1 MDDRHPA
8 ACTNK
13 RKHRESMQW
22 PRDVS
27 VLKSHDKKEKEYSQL
42 GIDPR
47 VVCWPRTFAEE
58 EDEGVT
64 PVPLRFITIRI
75 ATTARTIAAPL
86 APTAICQLLL
96 ALHSQQY
103 MASKQASSINAWNG

>member
-1 MDDRHPA
+1 
-8 ACTNK
+8 
-13 RKHRESMQW
+13 MQW

-42 GIDPR
+42 GIDR
-47 VVCWPRTFAEE
+47 LVVCWPRTFAEE

-96 ALHSQQY
+96 ALHPRRPALHGLRPPWRHLRALALLQIR
-103 MASKQASSINAWNG
+103 ALRRAN